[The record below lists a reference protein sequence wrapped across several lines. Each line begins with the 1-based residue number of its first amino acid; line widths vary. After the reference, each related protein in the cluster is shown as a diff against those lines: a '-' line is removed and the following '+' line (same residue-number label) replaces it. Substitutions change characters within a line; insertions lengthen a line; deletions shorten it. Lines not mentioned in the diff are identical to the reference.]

1 MTPRDESPWLSE
13 FPIWAQLNA
22 LQAATRCPCDVQSL
36 AMARFAVSVNRKE
49 LSTESPP
56 DRPLLD
62 VLREDFGLTGTKYGC
77 GEGQCRA
84 CTVLIDE
91 QPKAACLTPVSSVA
105 GKSVTTIEGLASG
118 DQLTQVQQAFI
129 DMDAAQCG
137 YCTAGMIVEATA
149 LLKRNPKATKSEIV
163 AAMNPHLCRCCGY
176 RNILASVE
184 LAARGSEAGDA

>member
-1 MTPRDESPWLSE
+1 
-13 FPIWAQLNA
+13 
-22 LQAATRCPCDVQSL
+22 
-36 AMARFAVSVNRKE
+36 MARFALRVNRKQ

-56 DRPLLD
+56 DRTLLD

-84 CTVLIDE
+84 CTVLIDD
-91 QPKAACLTPVSSVA
+91 QPRPACLTPVSSVD
-105 GKSVTTIEGLASG
+105 GKSVTTIEGVAPGGQLA
-118 DQLTQVQQAFI
+118 QVQQAFI

-137 YCTAGMIVEATA
+137 HCTAGMIVEATA
-149 LLKRNPKATKSEIV
+149 LLKRNPRPSRSEIV
-163 AAMNPHLCRCCGY
+163 DAMNPHLCRCCGY